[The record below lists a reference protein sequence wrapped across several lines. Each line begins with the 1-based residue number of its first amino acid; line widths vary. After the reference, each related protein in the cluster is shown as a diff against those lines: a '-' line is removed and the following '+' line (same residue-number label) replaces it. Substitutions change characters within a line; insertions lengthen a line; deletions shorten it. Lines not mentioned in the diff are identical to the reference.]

1 MIYHY
6 NNFFVKILKG
16 VNLMKNQFFK
26 VLGLLSLPAL
36 VFAQDKLSSGDTAWM
51 LVATAFV
58 MLMTPA
64 GLALFYGGMTRNKNV
79 LNTMGMS
86 LIAFAVGTLVWVV
99 AGYSIAFGEGDFIGT
114 GKILLSGI
122 TSDTLSGTIPELLFV
137 AFQGTFAAIAV
148 AIASGS
154 MIERVK
160 FSTFI
165 IFSALWILAV
175 YAPIT
180 HWAWG
185 GGESLNFDEMD
196 FAGGTVVHINAGVAG
211 FVVAMILGRRK
222 DYGEVALKPFSPVLT
237 VLGAAL
243 LWFGWFGF
251 NAGSQVAADGI
262 AGNAFLITN
271 VAASLGVIGWLSAEY
286 MVYKKPTLVGGA
298 SGAISGLV
306 AITPASGSAGVTG
319 AIIIGLVG
327 GIVGFIGVSKVKKLF
342 RVDDSLDAFWV
353 HGLVGIWGSIAT
365 AIFIAPYLMADNY
378 NMSSQLVSQIQ
389 AIVLTV
395 VYSGIVTAIVYFIA
409 SLLTD
414 GGRVDEEIEFTGLDE
429 KVHGEK
435 ALNL

>member
-1 MIYHY
+1 
-6 NNFFVKILKG
+6 
-16 VNLMKNQFFK
+16 MKK
-26 VLGLLSLPAL
+26 YLLALLALPSFAFAEDSLN
-36 VFAQDKLSSGDTAWM
+36 SGDTAWM
-51 LVATAFV
+51 IVATAFV

-64 GLALFYGGMTRNKNV
+64 GLALFYGGLTRSKNV
-79 LNTMGMS
+79 LNTIGMS
-86 LIAFAVGTLVWVV
+86 LGAYAVGTLVWVL
-99 AGYSIAFGEGDFIGT
+99 AGYSLAFGDGDLIGS

-122 TSDTLSGTIPELLFV
+122 DNNSLSGTIPELLFV

-175 YAPIT
+175 YAPVT

-185 GGESLNFDEMD
+185 GGETLNFDEMD

-222 DYGEVALKPFSPVLT
+222 DYGKHAMKPFSPILVT
-237 VLGAAL
+237 LGAAL

-251 NAGSQVAADGI
+251 NAGSEVAADGT
-262 AGNAFLITN
+262 AASAFLVTN
-271 VAASLGVIGWLSAEY
+271 VAASLGVIGWVAVEWL
-286 MVYKKPTLVGGA
+286 VYKKATLVGGA
-298 SGAISGLV
+298 SGAVAGLV
-306 AITPASGSAGVTG
+306 AITPASGSADVEG

-327 GIVGFIGVSKVKKLF
+327 GALGFWGVSKLKNIFK
-342 RVDDSLDAFWV
+342 VDDSLDAFWV

-365 AIFIAPYLMADNY
+365 ALFIADYAMPENY
-378 NMSSQLVSQIQ
+378 NLGSQLVAQFS
-389 AIVLTV
+389 AIGLTI
-395 VYSGIVTAIVYFIA
+395 VYSAVVTAIVFFISSA
-409 SLLTD
+409 LTG
-414 GGRVDEEIEFTGLDE
+414 GGRVDEETETIGLDE
-429 KVHGEK
+429 VTHGEK

>member
-1 MIYHY
+1 
-6 NNFFVKILKG
+6 
-16 VNLMKNQFFK
+16 MKTKFST
-26 VLGLLSLPAL
+26 LLAMFLPIAA
-36 VFAQDKLSSGDTAWM
+36 FADEAPTLNGGDTAWM

-64 GLALFYGGMTRNKNV
+64 GLALFYGGLTRSKNV

-99 AGYSIAFGEGDFIGT
+99 AGYSIAFGEGDFLGT

-122 TSDTLSGTIPELLFV
+122 TDKSLSGTIPELLFV

-160 FSTFI
+160 FSTFT
-165 IFSALWILAV
+165 IFVALWILVV

-185 GGESLNFDEMD
+185 GGTTLNFGEMD

-211 FVVAMILGRRK
+211 FVVAMMLGRRK
-222 DYGEVALKPFSPVLT
+222 DYGKAAIKPFSPIFA

-251 NAGSQVAADGI
+251 NAGSEVAADGV
-262 AGNAFLITN
+262 AGNAFLVTN
-271 VAASLGVIGWLSAEY
+271 VAAALGVIGWMSAEWI
-286 MVYKKPTLVGGA
+286 VYKTPTLIGGA
-298 SGAISGLV
+298 SGAVAGLV

-327 GIVGFIGVSKVKKLF
+327 GILGFVGVSKLKQIFK
-342 RVDDSLDAFWV
+342 VDDSLDAFWV

-365 AIFIAPYLMADNY
+365 ALFIAPYLKADDY
-378 NMSSQLVSQIQ
+378 ALGTQMLAQLK
-389 AIVLTV
+389 AIGLTI
-395 VYSGIVTAIVYFIA
+395 VYSGVMTAILFFVS
-409 SLLTD
+409 SLVTG
-414 GGRVDEEIEFTGLDE
+414 GGRVDEETEQIGLDE
-429 KVHGEK
+429 NVHGEK

>member
-1 MIYHY
+1 
-6 NNFFVKILKG
+6 
-16 VNLMKNQFFK
+16 MKNR
-26 VLGLLSLPAL
+26 LLTLIAMLTLPVIAT
-36 VFAQDKLSSGDTAWM
+36 AEDTLSGGDTAWM

-64 GLALFYGGMTRNKNV
+64 GLALFYGGMTRSKNV

-86 LIAFAVGTLVWVV
+86 LIAYAVGTLVWVG
-99 AGYSIAFGEGDFIGT
+99 AGYSIAFGSGDFIGT
-114 GKILLSGI
+114 GKVLLSGI
-122 TSDTLSGTIPELLFV
+122 TDKSLTGTIPELLFV

-160 FSTFI
+160 FSTFT
-165 IFSALWILAV
+165 IFAGLWILVV

-185 GGESLNFDEMD
+185 GGETLNFGEMD

-222 DYGEVALKPFSPVLT
+222 DYGKAALKPFSPVYA

-251 NAGSQVAADGI
+251 NAGSEVAADGI

-271 VAASLGVIGWLSAEY
+271 VAASLGVIGWLLAEY
-286 MVYKKPTLVGGA
+286 IVYKTPTLIGGA
-298 SGAISGLV
+298 SGAVAGLV

-327 GIVGFIGVSKVKKLF
+327 GIVGFVGVSKIKKLF
-342 RVDDSLDAFWV
+342 KVDDSLDAFWV

-365 AIFIAPYLMADNY
+365 ALFIAPYLMADDY
-378 NMSSQLVSQIQ
+378 NMGTQLIAQLKTIGLTIAYS
-389 AIVLTV
+389 AIA
-395 VYSGIVTAIVYFIA
+395 TAVVYFIA
-409 SLLTD
+409 SMLTG
-414 GGRVDEEIEFTGLDE
+414 GGRVDEETELIGLDE
-429 KVHGEK
+429 KIHGEK
-435 ALNL
+435 AMNL